1 MIEFYKTDLGLVLKN
16 EDLIQVKSTYVRK
29 NLTLDEFNNSNPVK
43 LKKHKYSEELNKYFN
58 TTSHEWEYLGT
69 KFKKINLFNNELDI
83 TKAPI
88 HNIGI
93 AYLQNC
99 RLVMYH
105 DKLYYTFFNGNYYPQ
120 MQLIDFKTKQLI
132 GKWTNVRNLALV
144 FNKDKKII
152 V

>member
-1 MIEFYKTDLGLVLKN
+1 M
-16 EDLIQVKSTYVRK
+16 
-29 NLTLDEFNNSNPVK
+29 
-43 LKKHKYSEELNKYFN
+43 
-58 TTSHEWEYLGT
+58 TTTTTFLRC
-69 KFKKINLFNNELDI
+69 IN
-83 TKAPI
+83 KAPT

-93 AYLQNC
+93 AYLQSC
-99 RLVMYH
+99 WLVMHH
-105 DKLYYTFFNGNYYPQ
+105 DKLYYTFHNGNYYPQ